1 MGIKS
6 HPAKYIKFFIYLIF
20 IILLNIAA
28 TTFFFRVDLTKN
40 KIYSLSSV
48 SKTVVSTLS
57 EPLTLKVFFSKNI
70 PAPYNNIEQYL
81 RDLLEEY
88 SINSKHYF
96 NYTFYNL
103 SDDEKGIG
111 KKTEG
116 NKQLAQS
123 YGIEPIQIQSVEKD
137 EMKFIKAYMGL
148 VIIHG
153 DLVERMPMI
162 TKTQGLEYK
171 LTTRIKKMNDKISAL
186 LALPEKI
193 KIKLFL
199 SSSLFG
205 IGHQMGLDG
214 LSDLPEQLGEVMEKL
229 NENNYN
235 KLDFTSFDP
244 TEDETLY
251 ESTEKLNMMTL
262 KWGDQK
268 DGVKGGKG
276 RIGLTMEYKENIS
289 TIDLLQIYQIPLMGT
304 KYELIAKERLE
315 ETINKNVES
324 LININKNLGYLTDHG
339 TRPLFFKKQQMQRKR
354 IDLNNFKGLISQNYS
369 LEEINIAEDDIAES
383 LKCLIIAHPTINFTD
398 YELFQIDQ
406 FLMRGNSLAIFLDSF
421 SELPS
426 MGENNF
432 GMREYAP
439 INTNLEEMLNHYGV
453 NVDNSVA
460 LDKTCIKEN
469 NRSGGGQREIYT
481 APVILSKNINQQPE
495 YMKNIKEL
503 IVYKNSPVS
512 IISENISKDDISVT
526 KLLETSEK
534 SWVMSKR
541 INFNP
546 AYIVPPESEEE
557 LGRHPLAY
565 VLEGSFKSFFSEKLK
580 PVRKIEKKD
589 TDEKETDLSDEK
601 KADLS
606 EQGKITSEEAFLKKG
621 KKGKIFIIGSSEM
634 LTDTLMDQE
643 GQTPNA
649 VFIMN
654 IMDHLNDRDEIA
666 VLRSKI
672 QSLNPID
679 EVNNKTKT
687 IIKTFNIA
695 VLPILVVLFGLI
707 VWRKRASR
715 KKQIEASFC

>member
-111 KKTEG
+111 EKTEG

-324 LININKNLGYLTDHG
+324 LININKNLGYLADHG
-339 TRPLFFKKQQMQRKR
+339 TRPLFPKKQQMQRKR

-589 TDEKETDLSDEK
+589 TDEKETDLSDGK

-643 GQTPNA
+643 GQTPNS

-666 VLRSKI
+666 LLRSKI
-672 QSLNPID
+672 QSLNPIN

-687 IIKTFNIA
+687 IIKIFNIA
-695 VLPILVVLFGLI
+695 GLPILVVLFGLI
-707 VWRKRASR
+707 VWKRRVSR

>member
-111 KKTEG
+111 EKTEG

-324 LININKNLGYLTDHG
+324 LININKNLGYLADHG
-339 TRPLFFKKQQMQRKR
+339 TRPLFPKKQQMQRKR

-589 TDEKETDLSDEK
+589 TDEKETDLSDGK

>member
-28 TTFFFRVDLTKN
+28 STFFFRIDLTKN
-40 KIYSLSSV
+40 KIYSLSDV

-88 SINSKHYF
+88 SINSKEYF

-103 SDDEKGIG
+103 SNDEKDIG
-111 KKTEG
+111 EKSEG
-116 NKQLAQS
+116 NKELAKS

-137 EMKFIKAYMGL
+137 EIKFIKAYMGL

-162 TKTQGLEYK
+162 TETQKLEYK
-171 LTTRIKKMNDKISAL
+171 LTTKIKKMNDKISTL

-199 SSSLFG
+199 SSSLFDVSR
-205 IGHQMGLDG
+205 QMGLDR
-214 LSDLPEQLGEVMEKL
+214 LSDLPKQLEEVMEKL
-229 NENNYN
+229 NGKNYN
-235 KLDFTSFDP
+235 KLDFTYLDP
-244 TEDETLY
+244 TKDEKLY
-251 ESTEKLNMMTL
+251 ESTEKLNLMTL

-268 DGVKGGKG
+268 DGVKEGKG
-276 RIGLTMEYKENIS
+276 RIGLTMEYKDEIS
-289 TIDLLQIYQIPLMGT
+289 TIDLLQMYQIPLIGT
-304 KYELIAKERLE
+304 KYELIAKDSLE
-315 ETINKNVES
+315 EIINKNVES
-324 LININKNLGYLTDHG
+324 LININKNLGYLADHG
-339 TRPLFFKKQQMQRKR
+339 TRPLFEKKQQRQRQR
-354 IDLNNFKGLISQNYS
+354 IDLNNFRRLISQNYS
-369 LEEINIAEDDIAES
+369 LEEINITEDNISES
-383 LKCLIIAHPTINFTD
+383 LKCFIIAHPTQNFTD

-421 SELPS
+421 SVLPP
-426 MGENNF
+426 MGGNNF

-439 INTNLEEMLNHYGV
+439 MNTNLEKMLNHYGV

-469 NRSGGGQREIYT
+469 NRQQGGQREIYT
-481 APVILSKNINQQPE
+481 APVILSKHINQQPE

-512 IISENISKDDISVT
+512 IISENISKNDISVT
-526 KLLETSEK
+526 QLMETSEK
-534 SWVMSKR
+534 SWIMSEH
-541 INFNP
+541 INLNP

-557 LGRHPLAY
+557 LGSHPLAY
-565 VLEGSFKSFFSEKLK
+565 MLEGSFKSYFSGKSK
-580 PVRKIEKKD
+580 PVREIKNTN
-589 TDEKETDLSDEK
+589 TDEKE
-601 KADLS
+601 ADLS
-606 EQGKITSEEAFLKKG
+606 EQTKIISDEKFLEKG
-621 KKGKIFIIGSSEM
+621 KKGKLFIIGSSEM
-634 LTDTLMDQE
+634 LTDTLIDQE

-654 IMDHLNDRDEIA
+654 IIDHLNNRDEIA

-679 EVNNKTKT
+679 ELAGSTKT
-687 IIKTFNIA
+687 IIKALNIA
-695 VLPILVVLFGLI
+695 VLPILVILFGMI
-707 VWRKRASR
+707 VWKKRASR
-715 KKQIEASFC
+715 KKQIEAIFS